1 MASTSLTKQRN
12 VARWGG
18 SPSADV
24 EDRAGGRHGTDDDA
38 DGADAG
44 DGAQ

>member
-1 MASTSLTKQRN
+1 MAASQT
-12 VARWGG
+12 
-18 SPSADV
+18 ADV
-24 EDRAGGRHGTDDDA
+24 EDRAGGGHGTDDDA